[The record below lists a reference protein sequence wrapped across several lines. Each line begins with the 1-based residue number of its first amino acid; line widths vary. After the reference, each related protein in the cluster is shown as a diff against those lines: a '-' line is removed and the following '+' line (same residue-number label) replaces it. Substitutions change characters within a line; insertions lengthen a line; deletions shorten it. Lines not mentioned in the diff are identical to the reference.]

1 MSSSADILLELCGLS
16 KKFCKNLK
24 RGLWYGVQDSVHAT
38 LGVNKPSATLRK
50 DEFWAIQDITLSL
63 RKGDILGI
71 LGKNGS
77 GKTTLMRAISG
88 IYPFEKGSIEI
99 HGKVSSLFA
108 VTAGMNSLFSG
119 RENIRLR
126 AAMFGMSKAEIDR
139 KMDAIIAFSEL
150 EEFID
155 SPLGLYSSGMRA
167 RLGYSVAVATEPD
180 IFIIDEGLAVGDVAF
195 RAKCFEHLREISAHC
210 AVIFISHN
218 IMQIAK
224 VANRAMIME
233 KGKKIFEDR
242 DVPTVI
248 DQYLK
253 MNVRSAKPLENQAG
267 TTAHIRK
274 LEWLDKTENPEIP
287 HLGKLSFR
295 AEYNIDSAIE
305 HAVGVVQ
312 IHDEEQR
319 IVSET
324 RSTIAQFVLPPGEAA
339 VVVEL
344 PEVALR
350 PGNYHLSFGLLSA
363 DENQF
368 LAMRNFD
375 LHFQVVGYYLAG
387 ATTNLKAN
395 WK

>member
-1 MSSSADILLELCGLS
+1 MSGATDILLEVQGVS

-24 RGLWYGVQDSVHAT
+24 RGLWYGIQDSMKAT
-38 LGVNKPSATLRK
+38 FGFGVASANLRK
-50 DEFWAIQDITLSL
+50 DEFWACNDISLTL
-63 RKGDILGI
+63 RKGEILGI

-88 IYPFEKGSIEI
+88 IYPFEKGEI
-99 HGKVSSLFA
+99 RINGKVSSLFA

-126 AAMFGMSKAEIDR
+126 AAMFGMSKAEIDQ
-139 KMDAIIAFSEL
+139 KMDSIIAFSEL
-150 EEFID
+150 EEYID
-155 SPLGLYSSGMRA
+155 SPLGMYSSGMRA

-180 IFIIDEGLAVGDVAF
+180 IFLIDEGLAVGDVAF
-195 RAKCFEHLREISAHC
+195 RAKCFEHLHEISAQC

-224 VANRAMIME
+224 VANRAMIMDR
-233 KGKKIFEDR
+233 GQKIFD
-242 DVPTVI
+242 DAHVPTVI

-253 MNVRSAKPLENQAG
+253 MNVRSAKPFENQQG

-274 LEWLDKTENPEIP
+274 LEWLDKSENPEIP
-287 HLGKLSFR
+287 HLGKLAFR
-295 AEYNIDSAIE
+295 AEYIIDSAIE

-319 IVSET
+319 IVSES
-324 RSTIAQFVLPPGEAA
+324 RSSIAQFALPSREAA

>member
-1 MSSSADILLELCGLS
+1 MSSATNMVLSVQGVS

-24 RGLWYGVQDSVHAT
+24 RGLWYGMQDSMRAT
-38 LGVNKPSATLRK
+38 MGLKLTSELLRK
-50 DEFWAIQDITLSL
+50 DEFWAIRDISITL
-63 RKGDILGI
+63 RKGEILGI

-88 IYPFEKGSIEI
+88 IYPFEKGRIEI

-108 VTAGMNSLFSG
+108 VTAGMNPLFSG

-126 AAMFGMSKAEIDR
+126 AAMFGMSKAEIDQ
-139 KMDAIIAFSEL
+139 KMDSIIAFSEL
-150 EEFID
+150 EEYID

-195 RAKCFEHLREISAHC
+195 RAKCFEHLHTISARC

-224 VANRAMIME
+224 VANRAMIMDR
-233 KGKKIFEDR
+233 GRILFEDC

-253 MNVRSAKPLENQAG
+253 MNIRSEKVGESLQSSG
-267 TTAHIRK
+267 THIK
-274 LEWLDKTENPEIP
+274 SLEWLDQSDFIEIE
-287 HLGKLSFR
+287 HLGELAFR
-295 AEYNIDSAIE
+295 VEYALDPDME
-305 HAVGVVQ
+305 HAIGLVQ
-312 IHDEEQR
+312 IHDDGQR
-319 IVSET
+319 IVSES
-324 RSTIAQFVLPPGEAA
+324 RSSIAHFFMPAGEST

-350 PGNYHLSFGLLSA
+350 PGNYYLSFGLLSA
-363 DENQF
+363 EENQF
-368 LAMRNFD
+368 LAMRNFE
-375 LHFQVVGYYLAG
+375 LRFQVVGYYISG
-387 ATTNLKAN
+387 ANTNLKAL

>member
-1 MSSSADILLELCGLS
+1 MSGTTDILLEVQGLS

-24 RGLWYGVQDSVHAT
+24 RGLWYGIQDSLKAT
-38 LGVNKPSATLRK
+38 LGLAVASADLRK
-50 DEFWAIQDITLSL
+50 DEFWACNDISLTL
-63 RKGDILGI
+63 RKGEILGV

-88 IYPFEKGSIEI
+88 IYPFEKGAIKI
-99 HGKVSSLFA
+99 NGKVSSLFA
-108 VTAGMNSLFSG
+108 VTAGMNPLFSG

-126 AAMFGMSKAEIDR
+126 AAMFGMNKAEIDQ
-139 KMDAIIAFSEL
+139 KMDSIIAFSEL
-150 EEFID
+150 EEYID
-155 SPLGLYSSGMRA
+155 SPLGMYSSGMRA

-195 RAKCFEHLREISAHC
+195 RAKCFEHLHEISEQC

-224 VANRAMIME
+224 VANRAMIMDR
-233 KGKKIFEDR
+233 GQKIFEDG
-242 DVPTVI
+242 DVPNVI

-253 MNVRSAKPLENQAG
+253 MNVRSGKAGERLQSSGIHIKSLAWLNQSDF
-267 TTAHIRK
+267 I
-274 LEWLDKTENPEIP
+274 EIE
-287 HLGKLSFR
+287 HLGKLAFR
-295 AEYNIDSAIE
+295 TEYAIDPELE
-305 HAVGVVQ
+305 HAIGVVQ
-312 IHDEEQR
+312 IHDEGQR
-319 IVSET
+319 IVSES
-324 RSTIAQFVLPPGEAA
+324 RSSIAQFAMPAGECA

-350 PGNYHLSFGLLSA
+350 PGNYYLSFGLLSA

-375 LHFQVVGYYLAG
+375 LRFQVMGYYISG